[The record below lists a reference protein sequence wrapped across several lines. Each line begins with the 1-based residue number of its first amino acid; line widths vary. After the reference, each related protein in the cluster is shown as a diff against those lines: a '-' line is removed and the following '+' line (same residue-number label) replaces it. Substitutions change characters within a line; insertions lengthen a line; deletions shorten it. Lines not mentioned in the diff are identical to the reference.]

1 MLVVKYH
8 SIILFNNKI
17 HNYSDFRVIM
27 GSGLLIYGTSGN
39 GKTYTTRILAKDFG
53 LTKIEFDHVINFVTE
68 LVRNKFG
75 KADPKMDIRN
85 HFIKRMF
92 KTDKELVA
100 FKNACDVLVNK
111 NHDFFKEFY
120 EKCVKDKKPT
130 IYYKLQSDRSSCV
143 DLGKNGMFLK
153 TLVDDIMNLVFRY
166 LIKNSSFFVMEGYYF
181 KVDSFRESVRKKCD
195 DLNYLECFYK
205 DRKNSFIY
213 KFNEKDLKDLDELKT
228 EVKKIIRKRPSYQ
241 IFSEKGIGDSKS
253 IEKLQKLGIPDD
265 LQGKNVLDLGCNE
278 GFYCFEC
285 EKRGAKCV
293 GIERDPY
300 WFNEAL
306 KRKNERSSF
315 VNFINDG
322 WDYLPSLN
330 HKFDLALFLAAF
342 HYIKDNQL
350 EVLTNIYNRLS
361 NNGVLILEIGLLNK
375 DEENFL
381 IESVKRPAG
390 DICQFTNKFTI
401 KKLLK
406 DAGFQNVEFFGKGWD
421 MRGDDVPRY
430 VIHAKR
436 IDGKNFSVLEKAE
449 NKKPDNQIKKS
460 DSDLPEDKEIVNV
473 LVNAYNKNRFYK
485 IILKL
490 GYKILKRN
498 SK

>member
-1 MLVVKYH
+1 M
-8 SIILFNNKI
+8 
-17 HNYSDFRVIM
+17 
-27 GSGLLIYGTSGN
+27 
-39 GKTYTTRILAKDFG
+39 
-53 LTKIEFDHVINFVTE
+53 FV
-68 LVRNKFG
+68 
-75 KADPKMDIRN
+75 
-85 HFIKRMF
+85 
-92 KTDKELVA
+92 
-100 FKNACDVLVNK
+100 
-111 NHDFFKEFY
+111 
-120 EKCVKDKKPT
+120 
-130 IYYKLQSDRSSCV
+130 
-143 DLGKNGMFLK
+143 K
-153 TLVDDIMNLVFRY
+153 TLANDIMNLVFRY

-181 KVDSFRESVRKKCD
+181 KDESFKESVKKKCD
-195 DLNYLECFYK
+195 DINYLECCYK
-205 DRKNSFIY
+205 NRKNSFIY
-213 KFNEKDLKDLDELKT
+213 KFNEKNLKDLDDLKT
-228 EVKKIIRKRPSYQ
+228 EVKKIIRKRPPYQ

-253 IEKLQKLGIPDD
+253 IEKLQKLGIPND

-322 WDYLPSLN
+322 WDCLPSLN

-350 EVLTNIYNRLS
+350 EVLTNIYNRLC
-361 NNGVLILEIGLLNK
+361 NNGVLILEIGLLDK

-390 DICQFTNKFTI
+390 DVCQFTNKFTI

-406 DAGFQNVEFFGKGWD
+406 DAGFQNVEFYGKGWD
-421 MRGDDVPRY
+421 IRGDNIPRY

-436 IDGKNFSVLEKAE
+436 IDGKNFSVLEKSE
-449 NKKPDNQIKKS
+449 NKKPHNQIKKS
-460 DSDLPEDKEIVNV
+460 DSDLPEDKEIVNL

-485 IILKL
+485 IMLKI